1 LTSPVFIQIRKEY
14 DMVMTATKQQL
25 TPEQA
30 RTLGRLL
37 VEIFNGD
44 IKENTRK
51 QVCVLAYKEIRP
63 PLNHLVS
70 WIQGSSQ
77 SNHDLTKS
85 MLEEVG
91 IICSEVLK
99 KMETEDPV

>member
-1 LTSPVFIQIRKEY
+1 
-14 DMVMTATKQQL
+14 MVMTATKQQL

-44 IKENTRK
+44 ITENTRK
-51 QVCVLAYKEIRP
+51 QVCVLPYKEIRS

-85 MLEEVG
+85 MLEEVE
-91 IICSEVLK
+91 IICSELLK
-99 KMETEDPV
+99 KIETEDPV

>member
-1 LTSPVFIQIRKEY
+1 MTI
-14 DMVMTATKQQL
+14 MTATKQQL

-30 RTLGRLL
+30 RILGRLL

-51 QVCVLAYKEIRP
+51 QVCVLPYKEIRP

-85 MLEEVG
+85 MLEEVE
-91 IICSEVLK
+91 IICAEVLK
-99 KMETEDPV
+99 KIETEDPV